1 VAVLYKFLLHKED
14 KETEFL
20 PQNVTEF
27 IVCNIYGVHD
37 IGCKDIKV
45 RKSLLVAKT
54 HSNHAKVVC
63 IFSLLDF
70 SFIILF
76 EKRFPYSEKLQCFFS
91 VSCKFILHAPK
102 NQKDFSWLDFRLHS
116 VTA

>member
-1 VAVLYKFLLHKED
+1 MAVLYKFLLHKED

-76 EKRFPYSEKLQCFFS
+76 EKRFPYSEKLQCFFLYHAS
-91 VSCKFILHAPK
+91 SSYMLQKIKKILVGWIF
-102 NQKDFSWLDFRLHS
+102 DCIR
-116 VTA
+116 